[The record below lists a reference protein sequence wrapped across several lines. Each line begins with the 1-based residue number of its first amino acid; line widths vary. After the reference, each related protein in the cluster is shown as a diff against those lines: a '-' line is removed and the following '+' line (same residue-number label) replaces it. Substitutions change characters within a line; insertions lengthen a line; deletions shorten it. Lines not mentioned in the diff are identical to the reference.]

1 MQPPESI
8 EEAKVW
14 AVVLGG
20 LGSALSLN
28 SIQGLGWGQRVMT
41 VLTGAVMAGVLSQ
54 PIVAWV
60 DFPAGFSDAVSFLVG
75 MFGVSIAGSII
86 KMFKTA
92 DLWLLASEVLR
103 SWFKK
108 GGG

>member
-20 LGSALSLN
+20 LGAALSLN
-28 SIQGLGWGQRVMT
+28 SIQGLSRGQRVMT
-41 VLTGAVMAGVLSQ
+41 VLSGAVMAGVLSQ
-54 PIVAWV
+54 PIISWV
-60 DFPAGFSDAVSFLVG
+60 GFPDGFSDAVAFLVG
-75 MFGVSIAGSII
+75 MFGVSIAGAII

-92 DLWLLASEVLR
+92 DLWLLVSEIVR
-103 SWFKK
+103 SWFKR